1 MGHQVIEAATVDE
14 ALALSDIPGLNWVI
28 SDLRLGPEDGVSL
41 LTQLAHRAPG
51 LQLALMTSVPATD
64 PRREEAA
71 SRWPVLPKPVDRVQL
86 ARLFCT
92 GRGGMNEPLVT
103 ILDDEPQIRTM
114 LSDALTEAGFRTAAF
129 ARATEFEAALKR
141 QTPDV
146 CLVDLGLPDRD
157 GLALVHRLALE
168 SGAAIIIISG
178 RAQVQDR
185 VTGLELGADDYII
198 KPFDP
203 AEVVARIRARLRVP
217 ASAPKPW
224 RRRSS
229 TAGPRISTATCW
241 SRTTATEVALSH
253 AEGEV
258 LRLFPRKPQA
268 PDFPQQMQ
276 ESLGGAAGE
285 SFDRAMDVRISR
297 LRTKLGEDPKNPR
310 LIKTIYG
317 AGYIFLG
324 DVTWR

>member
-1 MGHQVIEAATVDE
+1 M
-14 ALALSDIPGLNWVI
+14 S
-28 SDLRLGPEDGVSL
+28 
-41 LTQLAHRAPG
+41 
-51 LQLALMTSVPATD
+51 
-64 PRREEAA
+64 
-71 SRWPVLPKPVDRVQL
+71 
-86 ARLFCT
+86 
-92 GRGGMNEPLVT
+92 EPLVT

-203 AEVVARIRARLRVP
+203 AEVVARIRARLRVTRQRP
-217 ASAPKPW
+217 EALETAQFNGWTAHFDRYLLVSDDGDRGRALPCRGRSAAPV
-224 RRRSS
+224 S
-229 TAGPRISTATCW
+229 
-241 SRTTATEVALSH
+241 
-253 AEGEV
+253 
-258 LRLFPRKPQA
+258 RKPQA
-268 PDFPQQMQ
+268 PDLPQPDAGKPRRR
-276 ESLGGAAGE
+276 GG
-285 SFDRAMDVRISR
+285 R
-297 LRTKLGEDPKNPR
+297 KL
-310 LIKTIYG
+310 
-317 AGYIFLG
+317 
-324 DVTWR
+324 

>member
-1 MGHQVIEAATVDE
+1 V
-14 ALALSDIPGLNWVI
+14 
-28 SDLRLGPEDGVSL
+28 
-41 LTQLAHRAPG
+41 
-51 LQLALMTSVPATD
+51 
-64 PRREEAA
+64 
-71 SRWPVLPKPVDRVQL
+71 KPPHV
-86 ARLFCT
+86 A
-92 GRGGMNEPLVT
+92 
-103 ILDDEPQIRTM
+103 ILDDEPEIRRM
-114 LSDALTEAGFRTAAF
+114 LSDALEEAGFRTTSY
-129 ARATEFEAALKR
+129 ARATEFEAGLKR
-141 QTPDV
+141 LAPDV

-203 AEVVARIRARLRVP
+203 AEVVARIRARLRKTRTD
-217 ASAPKPW
+217 AAPNTQ
-224 RRRSS
+224 
-229 TAGPRISTATCW
+229 TAHFAGWTAYFDRYLLVDAGGVETPF
-241 SRTTATEVALSH
+241 SH

-258 LRLFPRKPQA
+258 LRLFLESPNRLISRA
-268 PDFPQQMQ
+268 QMQ
-276 ESLGGAAGE
+276 ESLGGGAGE

-324 DVTWR
+324 DVHWG